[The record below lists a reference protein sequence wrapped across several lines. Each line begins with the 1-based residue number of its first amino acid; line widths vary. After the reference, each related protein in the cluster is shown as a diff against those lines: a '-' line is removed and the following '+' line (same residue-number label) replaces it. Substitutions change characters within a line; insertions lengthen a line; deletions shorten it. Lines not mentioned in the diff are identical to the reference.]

1 VYVGRFAPSPSGPL
15 HEGSLVVAL
24 ASYLDARVARGK
36 WLVRIEDVDTVR
48 TVHGAQEIIL
58 AQLCAFGM
66 TCDDE
71 VSYQSKRFGQYQAAF
86 DSLLKAGLAY
96 PCGCSR
102 REIADSVLESHGQFP
117 DGERPYPG
125 ICRAGLSPGKS
136 AKSWRFRVPAGNVSF
151 HDRWLGEQTQN
162 VRQQIG
168 DFVIKRADGV
178 WAYQLAVVIDDAEQG
193 VTHIVRGQD
202 LLSSTAR
209 QRLLAK
215 ALGLISPEVMHV
227 PLVMDEH
234 GLKLSKQNGAQPV
247 DTSSPLKSL
256 LSAYRHLGMEELQ
269 VNTLEQFWSEAKVR
283 WSGRFKPD

>member
-1 VYVGRFAPSPSGPL
+1 
-15 HEGSLVVAL
+15 
-24 ASYLDARVARGK
+24 
-36 WLVRIEDVDTVR
+36 
-48 TVHGAQEIIL
+48 
-58 AQLCAFGM
+58 
-66 TCDDE
+66 
-71 VSYQSKRFGQYQAAF
+71 
-86 DSLLKAGLAY
+86 
-96 PCGCSR
+96 
-102 REIADSVLESHGQFP
+102 
-117 DGERPYPG
+117 
-125 ICRAGLSPGKS
+125 
-136 AKSWRFRVPAGNVSF
+136 
-151 HDRWLGEQTQN
+151 